1 MGGTRSRWEQLRREQ
16 LSRTLLNAEL
26 LGPRPVPAAP
36 ANGAAQEQVPQPPD
50 LDPELDLEPEQ
61 EPAAAGRVLVV
72 AATPA
77 VMSTPAGKKAWKK
90 HLLEAAGKPPFDYRC
105 SDTTIALKVHE
116 NGQLSCAVPGCVKAA
131 FGISTTTRAE
141 FSAQKHATLHA
152 KLRKKAAAANPGRS
166 RAAPA
171 GAPSRSLSQVQQPQ
185 PPRGVVAG
193 FSSEAELRQ
202 LLQLQQ
208 QEQQQ
213 RQQQQQQQQQQ
224 PPQPQPQQQQQ
235 PQQRQRQRQRQRQQQ
250 ACPAASEMSAYE
262 LQRAAN
268 IAENHRRL
276 VELGLEVEA
285 GPAKK
290 RARRASEQQQ
300 QQQEEQLQQARQ
312 QQLLEFVGVI

>member
-26 LGPRPVPAAP
+26 PPPRPVPAAP

-77 VMSTPAGKKAWKK
+77 VMCTPAGKKAWKK
-90 HLLEAAGKPPFDYRC
+90 HLLEAAGKQSFDYRC
-105 SDTTIALKVHE
+105 SDTTIALQVHA
-116 NGQLSCAVPGCVKAA
+116 NGELSCAVPGCVKAA

-171 GAPSRSLSQVQQPQ
+171 GSPSRSLSQVQQPQ

-213 RQQQQQQQQQQ
+213 EQQQRQQQQQQQQQ
-224 PPQPQPQQQQQ
+224 
-235 PQQRQRQRQRQRQQQ
+235 
-250 ACPAASEMSAYE
+250 
-262 LQRAAN
+262 
-268 IAENHRRL
+268 
-276 VELGLEVEA
+276 
-285 GPAKK
+285 PAKK
-290 RARRASEQQQ
+290 RARRASEQQVAMVQ
-300 QQQEEQLQQARQ
+300 QMAAVVTQNNQ
-312 QQLLEFVGVI
+312 QQLLAAVANTLNL

>member
-1 MGGTRSRWEQLRREQ
+1 MGATRSRWEQLRWEQ

-26 LGPRPVPAAP
+26 PPPRPVPAAP

-77 VMSTPAGKKAWKK
+77 VMCTPAGKKAWKK
-90 HLLEAAGKPPFDYRC
+90 HLLEAAGKQSFDYRC

-116 NGQLSCAVPGCVKAA
+116 NGQLSCAEPGCYKAA
-131 FGISTTTRAE
+131 FGTSTHTRAE
-141 FSAQKHATLHA
+141 FSAQKHAALHA

-171 GAPSRSLSQVQQPQ
+171 GSPSRSLSQVQQPQ

-193 FSSEAELRQ
+193 FSSEAELSEQHVRQQQGQLEQLQQQ

-213 RQQQQQQQQQQ
+213 RQQQQHTMW
-224 PPQPQPQQQQQ
+224 
-235 PQQRQRQRQRQRQQQ
+235 
-250 ACPAASEMSAYE
+250 PAAPFHP
-262 LQRAAN
+262 
-268 IAENHRRL
+268 I
-276 VELGLEVEA
+276 
-285 GPAKK
+285 KK
-290 RARRASEQQQ
+290 TPNLTMARR
-300 QQQEEQLQQARQ
+300 
-312 QQLLEFVGVI
+312 F